1 MTWGQSAG
9 NLIKEIYSEKEDPQR
24 LYVKEKDIWI

>member
-1 MTWGQSAG
+1 LIMTWGQSAG
-9 NLIKEIYSEKEDPQR
+9 NLKKDPQR